1 MKKHLFL
8 LLMLSLAI
16 FSCSDSSDPIPVDD
30 PKPIVD
36 DPAITLTETKADFT
50 NEGGMKTI

>member
-1 MKKHLFL
+1 
-8 LLMLSLAI
+8 MLSLAI